1 MPQAGRECRSIP
13 HGCEAV
19 DGRERGGSGFVWLW
33 TAPARGHGEWVESVR
48 CWHMVRAMSIERPL
62 REMVQRELQG
72 RLGPLN
78 KAIARMNARL
88 DVLDEL
94 SELIRHLAPLAGRM
108 QALSLSLPGAVP
120 VGRAQGAAFAPAPA
134 RRAPT
139 VEVVPAPRGRP
150 LAPRPAPEPV
160 AAGRQCAVIGCKR
173 PARSKGYCSAHYQKL
188 RLLVKTGRRPASWV
202 DDAAPHSVP
211 EVVLPRGRAAVMQR
225 AETPRPPPP
234 PAEPPKPKAW
244 VRKKGEQDRI
254 ISLH

>member
-1 MPQAGRECRSIP
+1 MPQEGRECRSIP

-19 DGRERGGSGFVWLW
+19 DGWERGGSGFVWLW
-33 TAPARGHGEWVESVR
+33 TALGRSHGECIESLR
-48 CWHMVRAMSIERPL
+48 HWNMVRAMSIEKPL

-94 SELIRHLAPLAGRM
+94 SELIRHLEPLAGRM
-108 QALSLSLPGAVP
+108 QALSLSLPGALP
-120 VGRAQGAAFAPAPA
+120 VGRMQVVAQVPAPA
-134 RRAPT
+134 RRAPA
-139 VEVVPAPRGRP
+139 VVSAPRGRP
-150 LAPRPAPEPV
+150 AAPV
-160 AAGRQCAVIGCKR
+160 TMAAGRQCAVIGCRR

-202 DDAAPHSVP
+202 DDAAPQSVP
-211 EVVLPRGRAAVMQR
+211 EMVLPRGRAAVKQR
-225 AETPRPPPP
+225 EAETSRPPPP
-234 PAEPPKPKAW
+234 PAEPPTPKAW
-244 VRKKGEQDRI
+244 VRKKGAQDRV